1 MTSAALWIRVSTQD
15 QDASTQESALR
26 RFADKRGY
34 QVVDVFRG
42 HVSAWKGKHHPELA
56 KLIAAAARGAFEVL
70 VIEAYDRLTREGPA
84 ALLRNV
90 KALEALGCEVVSI
103 REHAGIEAARTAGVG
118 IDEVLLAM
126 FGMTG
131 GSESSANSS
140 RMKRVIA
147 ERQAAGKRWGRPPGS
162 KDKRP
167 RKKAGYYIREA
178 RKRGEIG

>member
-1 MTSAALWIRVSTQD
+1 MIQAALWIRVSTLD
-15 QDASTQESALR
+15 QDPSTQESALR
-26 RFADKRGY
+26 RFAGDRGY
-34 QVVDVFRG
+34 QVVEVFRG

-56 KLIAAAARGAFEVL
+56 RVVAAAATGAFEVL
-70 VIEAYDRLTREGPA
+70 VVEAYDRLTREGPA
-84 ALLRNV
+84 ALLANV

-126 FGMTG
+126 FGMAG

-147 ERQAAGKRWGRPPGS
+147 ERKAAGKPWGRPKGS
-162 KDKRP
+162 KDLRP
-167 RKKAGYYIREA
+167 RRKAGYYIREA
-178 RKRGEIG
+178 RKRGEIV